1 MQEVCRNIQE
11 FLTAHGIPDWL
22 VVFIIS
28 LCPILECRLGMF
40 TAIVLLKMNTF
51 VGFIISFLGNILP
64 IPFILLLINWIFEV
78 LKKVPGINKVVYWLE
93 NKTLKKKRDKI
104 DKYGIWGLLIFVAIP
119 LPGTGGWTGALLAS
133 LLHLD
138 KKKSFLV
145 ISLGVFYRRSYYDGA
160 QPYNR
165 CGGFQLNEILFKR
178 TYLDIC
184 ALFFFSVIDKY
195 L

>member
-1 MQEVCRNIQE
+1 MVQDFCRQMQE

-28 LCPILECRLGMF
+28 VCPILECRLGMF
-40 TAIVLLKMNTF
+40 TAIVLLEMNPF

-64 IPFILLLINWIFEV
+64 IPFILLLINWIFKV
-78 LKKVPGINKVVYWLE
+78 LKKVPGINKAIFWLE
-93 NKTLKKKRDKI
+93 NKTMKKRDKI

-133 LLHLD
+133 LLELD

-145 ISLGVFYRRSYYDGA
+145 ILLGVFIAGLIITVLSLVIGA
-160 QPYNR
+160 AVFN
-165 CGGFQLNEILFKR
+165 
-178 TYLDIC
+178 
-184 ALFFFSVIDKY
+184 
-195 L
+195 

>member
-1 MQEVCRNIQE
+1 MVQEFCRNLQE
-11 FLTAHGIPDWL
+11 FLTTHGIPDWL

-40 TAIVLLKMNTF
+40 TAIVLLQMNPF

-64 IPFILLLINWIFEV
+64 IPFILLLINWIFDL
-78 LKKVPGINKVVYWLE
+78 LKKVPGIKKLVFWLE
-93 NKTLKKKRDKI
+93 DKTLKKRDKI

-138 KKKSFLV
+138 KKKSFGI
-145 ISLGVFYRRSYYDGA
+145 ISIGVFIAG
-160 QPYNR
+160 
-165 CGGFQLNEILFKR
+165 LIMTILSLVVGNAVFG
-178 TYLDIC
+178 
-184 ALFFFSVIDKY
+184 
-195 L
+195 

>member
-1 MQEVCRNIQE
+1 MVQDFCKQLQE

-28 LCPILECRLGMF
+28 VCPILECRLGMF
-40 TAIVLLKMNTF
+40 TAIVLLEMNPF

-64 IPFILLLINWIFEV
+64 IPFILLLINWIFKV
-78 LKKVPGINKVVYWLE
+78 LKKVPGINKAIFCLE
-93 NKTLKKKRDKI
+93 NKTMQKRDKI

-133 LLHLD
+133 LLELD

-145 ISLGVFYRRSYYDGA
+145 ISLGVFIAGLIITVLSLVIGA
-160 QPYNR
+160 AVFN
-165 CGGFQLNEILFKR
+165 
-178 TYLDIC
+178 
-184 ALFFFSVIDKY
+184 
-195 L
+195 